1 MSETVQSGQVVSV
14 HYVGTLTDGTV
25 FDESRGRG
33 EPISFQTGTGQVI
46 AGFDQAVI
54 GMAVGEK
61 KTVEISSSD
70 AYGDRNEE
78 AIQVVPREA
87 FPEEMEIVPGM
98 QIQGDGPAGSFP
110 AIVAEVAEKTITV
123 DLNHPLAGQDLTF
136 EIEVTGL
143 E

>member
-87 FPEEMEIVPGM
+87 FPEEMEVVPGM
-98 QIQGDGPAGSFP
+98 QIQGDGPNGSFP

>member
-54 GMAVGEK
+54 GMAV
-61 KTVEISSSD
+61 I
-70 AYGDRNEE
+70 
-78 AIQVVPREA
+78 
-87 FPEEMEIVPGM
+87 
-98 QIQGDGPAGSFP
+98 
-110 AIVAEVAEKTITV
+110 
-123 DLNHPLAGQDLTF
+123 
-136 EIEVTGL
+136 
-143 E
+143 